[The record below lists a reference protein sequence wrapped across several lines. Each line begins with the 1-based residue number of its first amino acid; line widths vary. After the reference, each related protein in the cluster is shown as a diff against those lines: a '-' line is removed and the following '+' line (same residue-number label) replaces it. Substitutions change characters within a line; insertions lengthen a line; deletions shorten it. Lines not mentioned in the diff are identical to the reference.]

1 MKKISGIPIT
11 ETKIYWK
18 ARTAIKNIALQ
29 LKSRKF
35 SATEK
40 IKNSKQRYTV
50 LQQILKQTQWSIIG
64 TAAAAISLQYID
76 IYSSPVFH
84 KMGMKVPDD
93 TDYITFLSAIA
104 GIGGVFIGLY
114 YAALSAVGSAIY
126 AKVPNNIRE
135 LLAQERYGSFYMR
148 LLSFITLFCIMLIAL
163 RITGQPRIITAI
175 PLVTI
180 FAGIGVIA
188 FVKLGQ
194 RAFNLFDPTLLSH
207 HIFEDLNK
215 WIGIVRAGG
224 YQWTDPSFQRHA
236 YKNSA
241 KCVETL
247 LVLFDIAAKEPHQ
260 NGRPL
265 VNLTARALA
274 FLMHYEKLKSQIPS
288 ESLWYQEKYKH
299 KDWYSTS
306 DIFISIAHKSGTTL
320 QPETVQDKLW
330 LEDRIQPELIR
341 CFRINLYEG
350 RFSEIVSTLS
360 NLGNYATFLARQGQ
374 PDRAIE
380 LAEKI
385 SGEFTD
391 FLSPSNTQN
400 KLKEI
405 EELSI
410 AENIAAL
417 PVSLILAHRDLT
429 IATSVDSIKS
439 RLNNIKWANKQ
450 TIYQQD
456 LPPHLLPQLEW
467 LQTRLEYE
475 ASIEGHR
482 VTPSWY
488 QLELS
493 CLADA
498 TALYECTEILTKRV
512 KSFYEDIIIKYK
524 NLNKNWLAAATLSRE
539 WEYWHKTAFTTD
551 SWQHKWNAITSQQKL
566 KELAWPKLETST
578 IESEINSRQEGILRE
593 MAEQNI
599 LLSFSDRPDEYP
611 DYAGQFLHITGEL
624 IVDALIKNNIELT
637 ISLFGKYIYGCF
649 LRFDKLRPKSGTDWR
664 VEGEFKIAAAAILDL
679 IEISGYAKLLA
690 EFHHNPNL
698 WTKIEEFWN
707 QISSKESGIQAN
719 TILKII
725 IKIARGGF
733 EIPHRGILRTS
744 WSQEISY
751 LLGTLPRK
759 PSTRRRAMFGESEAD
774 HSSKLVRAM
783 AKERH
788 GSLISGFDIFVVY
801 YFLNTNDTDDFEPS
815 WQQRDLLRSIEQ
827 GANASNRSESESDDE
842 EKA

>member
-1 MKKISGIPIT
+1 MQKNPGTPII

-18 ARTAIKNIALQ
+18 ARRAIKNISLQ

-35 SATEK
+35 STTEK
-40 IKNSKQRYTV
+40 IKGSKQKYSV
-50 LQQILKQTQWSIIG
+50 LQQILKQAQWSIIV
-64 TAAAAISLQYID
+64 TAATAISLQYID
-76 IYSSPVFH
+76 IYSAPIFH
-84 KMGMKVPDD
+84 KFGMQVPDD

-126 AKVPNNIRE
+126 AKVPNNIRN
-135 LLAQERYGSFYMR
+135 LLAQERYGSLYMQ
-148 LLSFITLFCIMLIAL
+148 LLSFITLLCIMLIAL

-180 FAGIGVIA
+180 LAGVGVIS

-194 RAFNLFDPTLLSH
+194 RAFNLFDPTSLSH

-224 YQWTDPSFQRHA
+224 YQWTDPAFQRHA

-241 KCVETL
+241 TCIETL

-265 VNLTARALA
+265 VNLTARTLA

-306 DIFISIAHKSGTTL
+306 DIFTSIAHKSGTTL
-320 QPETVQDKLW
+320 QPETVQDKFW
-330 LEDRIQPELIR
+330 LEDQIQPELIR
-341 CFRINLYEG
+341 CFKINLYEG

-360 NLGNYATFLARQGQ
+360 NLGSYAAFLARQGQ
-374 PDRAIE
+374 LGRAIE

-391 FLSPSNTQN
+391 FLNPSNKKN

-429 IATSVDSIKS
+429 IATSTTLIKS
-439 RLNNIKWANKQ
+439 SLDNINWANKK

-456 LPPHLLPQLEW
+456 LPPHLIPQLEW
-467 LQTRLEYE
+467 LQTRIEYE
-475 ASIEGHR
+475 VSIEGHKI
-482 VTPSWY
+482 TPSWY
-488 QLELS
+488 QLELT

-498 TALYECTEILTKRV
+498 KALYESTEALTKRV
-512 KSFYEDIIIKYK
+512 KSFYEDMIIKYK
-524 NLNKNWLAAATLSRE
+524 TLNKNWLAAATLSRE
-539 WEYWHKTAFTTD
+539 WEYWHKTAFTAD
-551 SWQHKWNAITSQQKL
+551 SWQSKWNTITSQQKL
-566 KELAWPKLETST
+566 KDLSWPKLE
-578 IESEINSRQEGILRE
+578 IPAIKLEINSRQDGILRA

-624 IVDALIKNNIELT
+624 IVDALIKNNLELT
-637 ISLFGKYIYGCF
+637 TSLFSKYIYGCF
-649 LRFDKLRPKSGTDWR
+649 LRFDRLRPKSGTEWKI
-664 VEGEFKIAAAAILDL
+664 ENEFKIASAAILDL
-679 IEISGYAKLLA
+679 IEISGYAKLLS

-698 WTKIEEFWN
+698 WIKIEDAWN
-707 QISSKESGIQAN
+707 QIYSGESGIQAK
-719 TILKII
+719 TIIKIV

-744 WSQEISY
+744 WSQEVSY

-759 PSTRRRAMFGESEAD
+759 PIARRRAMFGESEAD
-774 HSSKLVRAM
+774 HSSKLVRTI
-783 AKERH
+783 AKERY
-788 GSLISGFDIFVVY
+788 GSLTSGFDIFVVY

-815 WQQRDLLRSIEQ
+815 WQQRDLIRSIEQ
-827 GANASNRSESESDDE
+827 ETNTANKSKSDDE

>member
-1 MKKISGIPIT
+1 M
-11 ETKIYWK
+11 
-18 ARTAIKNIALQ
+18 R
-29 LKSRKF
+29 
-35 SATEK
+35 
-40 IKNSKQRYTV
+40 
-50 LQQILKQTQWSIIG
+50 
-64 TAAAAISLQYID
+64 
-76 IYSSPVFH
+76 
-84 KMGMKVPDD
+84 VPDD

-135 LLAQERYGSFYMR
+135 LLAQERYGSVYMG

-194 RAFNLFDPTLLSH
+194 RAFNLFDPTSLSH
-207 HIFEDLNK
+207 HIFEDLSK

-241 KCVETL
+241 TCVETL

-265 VNLTARALA
+265 ANLTARSLT

-299 KDWYSTS
+299 KDWYNTS
-306 DIFISIAHKSGTTL
+306 DIFTNIAHKSGTTL
-320 QPETVQDKLW
+320 QPETVQDRHW
-330 LEDRIQPELIR
+330 LEKRIQPELIR

-360 NLGNYATFLARQGQ
+360 NLGNYATVLARQGQ
-374 PDRAIE
+374 TDRAIE

-385 SGEFTD
+385 SEEFTE
-391 FLSPSNTQN
+391 FLAPGNTQN
-400 KLKEI
+400 KLEEI

-417 PVSLILAHRDLT
+417 PISLILAYRDLT
-429 IATSVDSIKS
+429 ISTSINSISS
-439 RLNNIKWANKQ
+439 RLRNIKWSNKKA
-450 TIYQQD
+450 IYQQD

-467 LQTRLEYE
+467 LQSRIEYE
-475 ASIEGHR
+475 TSIEGHR

-488 QLELS
+488 QLELT

-498 TALYECTEILTKRV
+498 TALYESTEALTSRV
-512 KSFYEDIIIKYK
+512 KIFYENIIVNYK
-524 NLNKNWLAAATLSRE
+524 KLNKNWLAAATLSRE
-539 WEYWHKTAFTTD
+539 WEYWHKTEFTND
-551 SWQHKWNAITSQQKL
+551 SWQDKWNAITSQQKL
-566 KELAWPKLETST
+566 KDLAWPKLEIST
-578 IESEINSRQEGILRE
+578 IKSEINSRQEGILRE

-637 ISLFGKYIYGCF
+637 ISLFEKYIYGCF
-649 LRFDKLRPKSGTDWR
+649 LRFDKLRPKSGTNWR
-664 VEGEFKIAAAAILDL
+664 IEGEFKIAAAAIVDL

-690 EFHHNPNL
+690 EFHNNPSL
-698 WTKIEEFWN
+698 WNKIEETWN
-707 QISSKESGIQAN
+707 KIYSRESAIQAN
-719 TILKII
+719 AILKII

-733 EIPHRGILRTS
+733 EIPHRGILRTN

-751 LLGTLPRK
+751 LLRAIPRR
-759 PSTRRRAMFGESEAD
+759 PSTRRRTMFGDSEAD
-774 HSSKLVRAM
+774 HPSKLVRIM
-783 AKERH
+783 AKERF

-801 YFLNTNDTDDFEPS
+801 YFLNTSDIDDFEPS
-815 WQQRDLLRSIEQ
+815 WQQRDLLNSIEQ
-827 GANASNRSESESDDE
+827 GANTSSRNKSENDDE
-842 EKA
+842 ERT